1 MVVENIT
8 LGQIAAAIGL
18 IGILVGGYKAVSKG
32 IKEGIE
38 KCVTDLLKPI
48 NDSINQV
55 SSRLDKVDM
64 ETTKNFL
71 VRCLSDVEKGEKM
84 SEIETE
90 RFWEQYEHYIAAGGN
105 TYIKNK
111 VEDLRDKGRI

>member
-1 MVVENIT
+1 MENIT
-8 LGQIAAAIGL
+8 LGQIAAAIGI
-18 IGILVGGYKAVSKG
+18 IGVIYGGYRALSKN

-48 NDSINQV
+48 NDSINQL
-55 SSRLDKVDM
+55 SHRIDKVDM

-84 SEIETE
+84 SEIEAE
-90 RFWEQYEHYIAAGGN
+90 RFWEQYEHYIASGGN

-111 VEDLRDKGRI
+111 VVKLQEEGKI